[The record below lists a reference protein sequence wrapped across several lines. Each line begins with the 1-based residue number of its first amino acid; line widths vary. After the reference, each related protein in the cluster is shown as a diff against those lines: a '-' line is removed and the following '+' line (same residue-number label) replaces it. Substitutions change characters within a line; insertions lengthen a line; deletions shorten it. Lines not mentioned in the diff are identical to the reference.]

1 MLAPETLVR
10 HELAGLPVRVVDAA
24 HEGYVGIEGTVVD
37 ETANTLLV
45 ETDGDSGVMQVGKA
59 GATFEFALP
68 DDGDE
73 ADADSTEEASA
84 GQADEACEAR
94 SASYVVVDGERL
106 VARPARRTELT
117 GDSKWR

>member
-45 ETDGDSGVMQVGKA
+45 ETGDSGVMQVGKA

-84 GQADEACEAR
+84 SGADEACEAR
-94 SASYVVVDGERL
+94 SASYVVVEGERL

>member
-10 HELAGLPVRVVDAA
+10 HELAGLRVRVVDAA

-37 ETANTLLV
+37 ETTNTLLIG
-45 ETDGDSGVMQVGKA
+45 TDGDSGVMQVQKA
-59 GATFEFALP
+59 GTTFEFALP
-68 DDGDE
+68 GDDDGE
-73 ADADSTEEASA
+73 AET
-84 GQADEACEAR
+84 
-94 SASYVVVDGERL
+94 SYVVVEGARL

>member
-24 HEGYVGIEGTVVD
+24 HEGYVDVEGTVVD

-45 ETDGDSGVMQVGKA
+45 ETDGDSGVVQVQKA

-68 DDGDE
+68 DDDGDE
-73 ADADSTEEASA
+73 EGDTSH
-84 GQADEACEAR
+84 
-94 SASYVVVDGERL
+94 VVVEGERL
-106 VARPARRTELT
+106 LARPARRTELT

>member
-10 HELAGLPVRVVDAA
+10 HELAGLSVRVVDAA
-24 HEGYVGIEGTVVD
+24 HEGYVGIEGRVVD

-45 ETDGDSGVMQVGKA
+45 DGDSGAMQVQKA
-59 GATFEFALP
+59 GTTFEFALAG
-68 DDGDE
+68 DGEDGP
-73 ADADSTEEASA
+73 SH
-84 GQADEACEAR
+84 
-94 SASYVVVDGERL
+94 VVVEGERF

>member
-1 MLAPETLVR
+1 MLAPETLAR

-24 HEGYVGIEGTVVD
+24 HEGYVGIEGRVVD

-45 ETDGDSGVMQVGKA
+45 EGDSGVMQVQKA

-68 DDGDE
+68 DD
-73 ADADSTEEASA
+73 
-84 GQADEACEAR
+84 CEDDT
-94 SASYVVVDGERL
+94 SYVVVEGERL

>member
-10 HELAGLPVRVVDAA
+10 HELAGLSVRVVDAA
-24 HEGYVGIEGTVVD
+24 HEGYVGIEGRVVD

-45 ETDGDSGVMQVGKA
+45 ERDSGVVQVQKA
-59 GATFEFALP
+59 GTAFEFAL
-68 DDGDE
+68 DDG
-73 ADADSTEEASA
+73 ADGTD
-84 GQADEACEAR
+84 GV
-94 SASYVVVDGERL
+94 SYVVVEGERL

>member
-24 HEGYVGIEGTVVD
+24 HGGYVGIEGRVVD

-45 ETDGDSGVMQVGKA
+45 ETDGDSGVVQVPKA

-68 DDGDE
+68 DD
-73 ADADSTEEASA
+73 
-84 GQADEACEAR
+84 CEAR
-94 SASYVVVDGERL
+94 DAVEASDAREARDVSYAVVEGERL

>member
-10 HELAGLPVRVVDAA
+10 HELAGLSVRVVDAT
-24 HEGYVGIEGTVVD
+24 HEGYVGVEGRVVD

-45 ETDGDSGVMQVGKA
+45 EGDSGVVQVQKA
-59 GATFEFALP
+59 GTTFEFALE
-68 DDGDE
+68 DHETDGAE
-73 ADADSTEEASA
+73 TV
-84 GQADEACEAR
+84 
-94 SASYVVVDGERL
+94 SYVVVEGERL

>member
-10 HELAGLPVRVVDAA
+10 HELAGLSVRVVDAT
-24 HEGYVGIEGTVVD
+24 HEGYVGIEGRVVD

-45 ETDGDSGVMQVGKA
+45 GRDSGVVQVQKA
-59 GATFEFALP
+59 GTTFEFALP
-68 DDGDE
+68 ADGGGDDGDGE
-73 ADADSTEEASA
+73 AET
-84 GQADEACEAR
+84 
-94 SASYVVVDGERL
+94 SYVVVEGERL

>member
-10 HELAGLPVRVVDAA
+10 HELAGLSVRVVDAA
-24 HEGYVGIEGTVVD
+24 HEGYVGVEGRVVD

-45 ETDGDSGVMQVGKA
+45 EGDSGAMRVQKA
-59 GATFEFALP
+59 GATFEFAIG
-68 DDGDE
+68 DDGAAASSAAAGE
-73 ADADSTEEASA
+73 AEEV
-84 GQADEACEAR
+84 
-94 SASYVVVDGERL
+94 SYVVVEGERL